1 MVRTVIV
8 WPLPQVSKDGEK
20 NGDDYKDKECKS
32 LVNVLKHLK
41 VNYV

>member
-20 NGDDYKDKECKS
+20 KWWWLQRQGMQEFSKCFETFES
-32 LVNVLKHLK
+32 
-41 VNYV
+41 

>member
-1 MVRTVIV
+1 MG
-8 WPLPQVSKDGEK
+8 KK